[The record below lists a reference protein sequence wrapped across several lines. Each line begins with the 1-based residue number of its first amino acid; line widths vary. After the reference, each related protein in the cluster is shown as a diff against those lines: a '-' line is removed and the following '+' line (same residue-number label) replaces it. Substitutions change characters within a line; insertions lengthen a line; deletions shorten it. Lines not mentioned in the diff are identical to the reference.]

1 MTHAPRTKAPAT
13 QAPVI
18 IKEAD
23 LPETIAY
30 LRDTSSILQQQPLAG
45 KKILI
50 IVENLPVPFD
60 RRVWLEARTLRAAGA
75 EIFVICPT
83 GKDYNERYEY
93 LEGIHVYRHDLPLE
107 ADGPIGFLVEYGAA
121 LFWES
126 WLAWKIYFKHGLNAI
141 HGCNP
146 PDLIFLVAIQF
157 RLFGVKY
164 LFDHHD
170 INPELFVAKYD
181 KKGFFW
187 KLMNLFERVTFRM
200 AKVSIATNESYKN
213 IAVTRGRKDP
223 DDVFVVRS
231 GPDLSRVK
239 QVPPNDKWRNGRGYM
254 IGYVGVM
261 GQQEGLDL
269 LLESMHHI
277 VHKLGREDVQMC
289 LVGGGPALDML
300 KDMAKELNIA
310 DYVTFTGRAP
320 DADLFE
326 ILCTSDLCV
335 NPDKV
340 NPMNNLSTMNK
351 IMEYM
356 AMGKPIV
363 QFEVREGRFSA
374 REASLYAKANDPIDM
389 ADKILDL
396 LADEKLRKRMAD
408 FGNKRVREQ
417 LSWQQQIKPLIN
429 AYHRLFDQSP
439 IEDNPLET
447 DNA

>member
-1 MTHAPRTKAPAT
+1 MASKAA
-13 QAPVI
+13 QI

-75 EIFVICPT
+75 EVFVICPT
-83 GKDYNERYEY
+83 GKDYNEPYEY
-93 LEGIHVYRHDLPLE
+93 LEGIHVYRHNLPLE

-126 WLAWKIYFKHGLNAI
+126 WLSWKVYFKHGIDAI

-157 RLFGVKY
+157 RLLGVKY

-213 IAVTRGRKDP
+213 IAVTRGRKNP

-239 QVPPNDKWRNGRGYM
+239 QVPPNDMWRNGRKYM

-269 LLESMHHI
+269 LLESLHHI
-277 VHKLGREDVQMC
+277 VHKLGRQDVQMC

-300 KDMAKELNIA
+300 KNMAIELDVA

-356 AMGKPIV
+356 AMGKAIV
-363 QFEVREGRFSA
+363 QFDVREGRFSA
-374 REASLYAKANDPIDM
+374 RDASLYAEANNPIDM
-389 ADKILDL
+389 ADKILEL
-396 LADEKLRKRMAD
+396 LADEQKRDEMAAY
-408 FGNKRVREQ
+408 GIKRVREQ

-429 AYHRLFDQSP
+429 AYRRLFDQVP
-439 IEDNPLET
+439 IEDKQAEKQNV
-447 DNA
+447 

>member
-1 MTHAPRTKAPAT
+1 M
-13 QAPVI
+13 
-18 IKEAD
+18 AD
-23 LPETIAY
+23 DIPETIAY
-30 LRDTSSILQQQPLAG
+30 LRDSSDILLQQPLVDR
-45 KKILI
+45 KILI

-75 EIFVICPT
+75 EVFVICPT
-83 GKDYNERYEY
+83 GKDYETNYEL
-93 LEGIHVYRHDLPLE
+93 LEGIHVYRHSLPLE
-107 ADGPIGFLVEYGAA
+107 ADGALGFLVEYGAA

-126 WLAWKIYFKHGLNAI
+126 WLAWKIYFKHGLDAI

-146 PDLIFLVAIQF
+146 PDLIFLVAVQF

-170 INPELFVAKYD
+170 INPELFEAKYH

-187 KLMNLFERVTFRM
+187 NLMTLFERVTFRM

-239 QVPPNDKWRNGRGYM
+239 QVPPNDMWRNGRTYM
-254 IGYVGVM
+254 VGYVGVM

-269 LLESMHHI
+269 LLESMNYI
-277 VHKLGREDVQMC
+277 VHKLDRQDVQMC

-300 KDMAKELNIA
+300 KDMAKELGVA
-310 DYVTFTGRAP
+310 EYVTFTGRAP

-326 ILCTSDLCV
+326 ILCTSDICV
-335 NPDKV
+335 NPDRV
-340 NPMNNLSTMNK
+340 NAMNNLSTMNK

-363 QFEVREGRFSA
+363 QFDVREGRFSA
-374 REASLYAKANDPIDM
+374 RDASLYAKANDPIDM
-389 ADKILDL
+389 AKKILSL
-396 LADEKLRKRMAD
+396 LADEPGRKKMSE
-408 FGNKRVREQ
+408 FGSKRVREQ
-417 LSWQQQIKPLIN
+417 LSWQQQIAPLIN
-429 AYHRLFDQSP
+429 AYRRLFGQVTENDHAKSK
-439 IEDNPLET
+439 
-447 DNA
+447 